1 MASQGKSQG
10 KETFETD
17 TGFRVK
23 TEMWMTISESFDTVF
38 LQKAIRIKRLDGW
51 SPCLLC
57 RRIGPTV
64 LAALVGDGDAGR
76 SGKIWDR
83 SS

>member
-1 MASQGKSQG
+1 MSKTPCKSRG
-10 KETFETD
+10 NAAKKETFDTD

-38 LQKAIRIKRLDGW
+38 LQKAIHKRLDGW

-64 LAALVGDGDAGR
+64 LAALVGDGDAEH
-76 SGKIWDR
+76 
-83 SS
+83 